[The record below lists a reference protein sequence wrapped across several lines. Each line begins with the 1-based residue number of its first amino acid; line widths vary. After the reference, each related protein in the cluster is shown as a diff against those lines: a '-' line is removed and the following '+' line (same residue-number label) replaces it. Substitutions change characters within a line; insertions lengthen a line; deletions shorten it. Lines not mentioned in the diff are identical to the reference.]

1 MEQLER
7 AAIIARLLGAL
18 KENGS
23 WCGETHLQKAV
34 YFLQELS
41 EVPLGYSFVL
51 YKHGPFSF
59 DLRDELGVFRA
70 YGLLLVRPQPAP
82 YGPSWEV
89 SDSGQEVMKECLG
102 VLKRFN
108 HHICFVASSVGD
120 KGVAQLERLATAL
133 YIDNSLGSSI
143 SLRDKAIAVNKT
155 KPHVSE
161 TDAEEALRG
170 ISEMRSHLEA
180 ATSC

>member
-1 MEQLER
+1 MEQSER
-7 AAIIARLLGAL
+7 AAVIAQLLGAL
-18 KENGS
+18 KGRGS
-23 WCGETHLQKAV
+23 WCGETHVQKAV

-41 EVPLGYSFVL
+41 DVPLGYTFVL

-70 YGLLLVRPQPAP
+70 YGFLVVRPQPAP

-89 SDSGQEVMKECLG
+89 SDSGRQLMQNSAD
-102 VLKRFN
+102 VLRRFSDSIN
-108 HHICFVASSVGD
+108 FVVARVGD

-133 YIDNSLGSSI
+133 YVDNSLDSSVPVHE
-143 SLRDKAIAVNKT
+143 KAAAVNRM

-161 TDAEEALRG
+161 DAAEEALKV
-170 ISEMRSHLEA
+170 IAEMRHCLESA
-180 ATSC
+180 PLS